1 MVRREATVEQ
11 NAVHPKGVSGLTGS
25 NCADSRLD
33 MRLDICRREF
43 ELLRIRLLLVVVV
56 VVVVVGEV
64 VIHFSFI
71 LPLYLPLL

>member
-56 VVVVVGEV
+56 VGEV